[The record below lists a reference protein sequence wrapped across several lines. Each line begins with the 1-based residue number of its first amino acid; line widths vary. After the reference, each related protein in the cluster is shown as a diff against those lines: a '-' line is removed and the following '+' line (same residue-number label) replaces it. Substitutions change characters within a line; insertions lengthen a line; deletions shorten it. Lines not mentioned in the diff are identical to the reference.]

1 MNAKL
6 TLKIDNSVIKSAK
19 LFAKTHNTSLSKL
32 TESYFKI
39 ITRKEI
45 SQKKITGVVGE
56 LAGLLKDKNVDIN
69 RNNYIDYLENKYK

>member
-6 TLKIDNSVIKSAK
+6 TLKIDNSVIESAK

-32 TESYFKI
+32 AETYFKT

-45 SQKKITGVVGE
+45 SQKS
-56 LAGLLKDKNVDIN
+56 
-69 RNNYIDYLENKYK
+69 